1 MSIAPAPSAD
11 SPLDLHRLSGTLGAE
26 VRGLDLSRPL
36 PDDLFDALRTAFL
49 EHVVLVFPEQDL
61 APAAQIA
68 FTARFGAVEPH
79 PLGSRRGVEGHPEI
93 LVIENRVGTRGARND
108 TWHSDISFAPEP
120 PALSVL
126 HGITVPEGKG
136 DTMFCN
142 MVAAWN
148 DLSEGLKTAL
158 RPLRAEHSALYLAR
172 RNASAENNARAID
185 DLPDAVLHPVCR
197 RHPES
202 GRECLYVNPAFT
214 QRFENMSAEESRPL
228 LDYLAAH
235 ASRPENVYR
244 HHWRRGDVVMWDNRA
259 AMHYGV
265 YDYDA
270 GDERYMHRTTA
281 AGDRPV

>member
-1 MSIAPAPSAD
+1 MSIAEQTAVA
-11 SPLDLHRLSGTLGAE
+11 LDLHPVAGAMGAE
-26 VRGLDLSRPL
+26 IRGLDLSQPL
-36 PDDLFDALRTAFL
+36 DEATFAALHAAFL
-49 EHVVLVFPEQDL
+49 EHIVLVFPDQDL
-61 APAAQIA
+61 SPEAQVA
-68 FTARFGAVEPH
+68 FTARFGPVEPH
-79 PLGSRRGVEGHPEI
+79 PLTSRRGVEGHPEI
-93 LVIENRVGTRGARND
+93 LVIENRPGTRGARND
-108 TWHSDISFAPEP
+108 TWHSDISFSQTP

-126 HGITVPEGKG
+126 HGIAVPEGKG

-142 MVAAWN
+142 MVAAWD
-148 DLSEGLKTAL
+148 DLSESLRDLL

-172 RNASAENNARAID
+172 RNADPDNNARSIEA
-185 DLPDAVLHPVCR
+185 LPEAVLHPVCR

-202 GRECLYVNPAFT
+202 GRETLFVNPAFT
-214 QRFENMSAEESRPL
+214 HRFEDMSDEESAPL
-228 LDYLAAH
+228 LDFLAGH

-265 YDYDA
+265 YDYGD